1 MRANNVRAAGSVLRR
16 RALSAGAPP
25 PSLMPAVKLL
35 VCDMAGT
42 TVDEGG
48 LVYTTLQ
55 SCMNA
60 EGLGVSEEDL
70 GPWYGAQKSAVIA
83 HFASRAGFSSA
94 ATDSLEIKINATF
107 EDELMASY
115 MSSPSLAL
123 IDPSLPDYFADLRG
137 RGVKIGL
144 NTGYP
149 HKLQNALLEKLRLG
163 EMVDGYVSSQDVKA
177 GRPSPFMVHRLME
190 MLDVQDV
197 RAVAKA
203 GDTER
208 DIEEGLNAGCGQV
221 IGVLSGADSR
231 EALLAV
237 GAHVICDNITKLP
250 LLHQSTS

>member
-1 MRANNVRAAGSVLRR
+1 
-16 RALSAGAPP
+16 
-25 PSLMPAVKLL
+25 MPGVKLL

-60 EGLGVSEEDL
+60 EGLLVSEEDL
-70 GPWYGAQKSAVIA
+70 APWHGAQKQAVIA
-83 HFASRAGFSSA
+83 HFATRAGFLST
-94 ATDSLEIKINATF
+94 ATDALEAKINATF

-123 IDPSLPDYFADLRG
+123 IDASLPDYFADLRA
-137 RGVKIGL
+137 RGVKVGL

-149 HKLQNALLEKLRLG
+149 RKLQNALLEKLRLG

-190 MLDVQDV
+190 MLDIQDV
-197 RAVAKA
+197 RKVAKA

-208 DIEEGLNAGCGQV
+208 DVCAHRLSNGQYGRCV
-221 IGVLSGADSR
+221 CISLR
-231 EALLAV
+231 
-237 GAHVICDNITKLP
+237 
-250 LLHQSTS
+250 